1 MRASCGVGADRKDSA
16 AMWTSDVHAG
26 SLGTTKANTAAREV
40 LAGAN
45 AFIMLGCTPHRN
57 ACRGL
62 LWQRQQDGGS

>member
-1 MRASCGVGADRKDSA
+1 
-16 AMWTSDVHAG
+16 MWTSDVHAG

-62 LWQRQQDGGS
+62 RWQRQQDGGS